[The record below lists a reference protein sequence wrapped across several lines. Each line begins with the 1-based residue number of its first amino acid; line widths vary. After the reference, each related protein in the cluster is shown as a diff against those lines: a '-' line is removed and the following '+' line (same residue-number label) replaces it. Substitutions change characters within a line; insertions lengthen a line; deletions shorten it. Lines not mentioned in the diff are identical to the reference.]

1 MHDAETRAL
10 GRAAA
15 LLLVLSVVRW
25 GWSRAHPAVEAA
37 GAGPDVLPE
46 LLARSRAREDDAQK
60 RARPLGPNERI
71 DPNRASAADLDRL
84 PGVGPSLASAIVAD
98 RKRAGPFERP
108 EALVRVAGLG
118 EGTLSRIRAHL
129 DFTHVPPAPRRRPA
143 PAASSSSGAGGSASA
158 RPPPVPAPK
167 VDVNRAD
174 EATLQT
180 LPGVGPVLARRI
192 VETRRQGP
200 FRTVQDLTRVK
211 GIGPA
216 SLARL
221 RDHVTLGPGR

>member
-15 LLLVLSVVRW
+15 VLLVLSVVRW
-25 GWSRAHPAVEAA
+25 GWSRAHPAGEEV
-37 GAGPDVLPE
+37 GAGPDVLTE
-46 LLARSRAREDDAQK
+46 LLAESRAGAAEAER
-60 RARPLGPNERI
+60 RTRPLGPDERI

-84 PGVGPSLASAIVAD
+84 PGVGPSLAAAIVED
-98 RKRAGPFERP
+98 RKRAGPFQRA
-108 EALVRVAGLG
+108 EALERVRGLG
-118 EGTLSRIRAHL
+118 KAKLARMRPHL
-129 DFTHVPPAPRRRPA
+129 DLSHPPPSRPSRRASPASPPTATGGGTRRSMAPRTP
-143 PAASSSSGAGGSASA
+143 S
-158 RPPPVPAPK
+158 K

-180 LPGVGPVLARRI
+180 LPGVGPVMARRI
-192 VETRRQGP
+192 VESRRRRP
-200 FRTVQDLTRVK
+200 FRTVEDLARVK

-221 RDHVTLGPGR
+221 RDHVTLPPGG